1 MDWESLSESAI
12 GLLQAR
18 RAQVPVVQQ
27 PQRASAGHGHTPSQ
41 GTTAGHGHTP
51 SQGTTAGHGHTPSQG
66 TSAGHGHTPSQ
77 GTSAGHGHTPSQGT
91 RAGLEQEVEILVI
104 RAQVYCVENIKLR
117 VRVRDPRAQ

>member
-51 SQGTTAGHGHTPSQG
+51 SQGT
-66 TSAGHGHTPSQ
+66 
-77 GTSAGHGHTPSQGT
+77 SAGHGHTPSQGT
-91 RAGLEQEVEILVI
+91 RAGLEQEVEILVT